1 MNLRQIVRPHEELY
15 ALCDC
20 LRSISIGLDSYEP
33 DSQHMPIIDSSD
45 EETGEGRAQTREV
58 LPGLRFLREEV
69 KRDLQVLQKVC
80 IVSPRLWRIFIHSNL
95 CTIQ

>member
-1 MNLRQIVRPHEELY
+1 MNLRQIVRSHEELY
-15 ALCDC
+15 ALRDC

-33 DSQHMPIIDSSD
+33 DSQHMPIIDSLG
-45 EETGEGRAQTREV
+45 EETGEGMVQTREV

-80 IVSPRLWRIFIHSNL
+80 IHSSCGNFHSNF